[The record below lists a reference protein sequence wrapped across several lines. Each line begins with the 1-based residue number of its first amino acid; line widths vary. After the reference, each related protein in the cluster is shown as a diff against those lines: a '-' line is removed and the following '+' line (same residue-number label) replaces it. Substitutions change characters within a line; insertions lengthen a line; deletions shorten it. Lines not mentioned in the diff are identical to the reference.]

1 VTAGPSAGRRLMA
14 VHAHPDDESSKG
26 AATLARY
33 AAEGADVLVCTLTGG
48 ERGSVLN
55 PELDRPEITA
65 DLAAVRRREMDRARA
80 ALGVRQHFLGFVDSG
95 FPGPGEPLPPGCFV
109 LEPLAR
115 PVARLVAELRAFR
128 PHALVT
134 YDPNG
139 SYPHPDH
146 IRTHEVAMAA
156 FAAAASPAYPNADG
170 PPWPVPKLYY
180 TRALSREWYAAIDA
194 AMTAAGLL
202 SGMAE
207 ILGDLPDVP
216 SPWPV
221 TTTVECA
228 AWFPARRAALL
239 AHATQVAATDY
250 NVTCPVD
257 LEQATWPTED
267 YHLARSRV
275 PVTLPERDL
284 FAGVPLAP

>member
-1 VTAGPSAGRRLMA
+1 

-65 DLAAVRRREMDRARA
+65 DLAEVRRREMDRARA

-95 FPGPGEPLPPGCFV
+95 FPGPGEAPPPGSFV
-109 LEPLAR
+109 DLPLAV
-115 PVARLVAELRAFR
+115 PVARLVEEVRAFR
-128 PHALVT
+128 PHAVVT

-156 FAAAASPAYPNADG
+156 YDVAADPAHPG
-170 PPWPVPKLYY
+170 GEPWAVPKLYY

-194 AMTAAGLL
+194 AMTAAGLS
-202 SGMAE
+202 SGME
-207 ILGDLPDVP
+207 QILGDLPDVP

-228 AWFPARRAALL
+228 AFFPARRAALL

-250 NVTCPVD
+250 NVACPIP
-257 LEQATWPTED
+257 LEQTTWPTED
-267 YHLARSRV
+267 YHLARTRV
-275 PVTLPERDL
+275 PVTLPESDL
-284 FAGVPLAP
+284 FAGVPLEP